1 MTVLQVVAWLGYLA
15 FVIPAF
21 VRSAAP
27 ARPAPTTAAPATDAP
42 ATPAIGR
49 SAGRLARCESLAA
62 RRPWPVATCLVL
74 VPALAATVAIAV
86 LPSESAAASTVT
98 VTRTNCARDWTTPTA
113 GQHTIRVANNS
124 GSEGEINLDNAGG
137 AVVAEIETIGPAT
150 TADMTAQLSP
160 GTYTIR
166 CLMSGQP
173 PASSAPVQ
181 VTGQATGPAP
191 LAVRPVTLPELTG
204 PDRLY
209 QAYAAGVL
217 ATLATT
223 VSSIATELHHGDLA
237 GARRSWLAAQ
247 LDWERVGASYDSF
260 GDLGVAADGLPDGLP
275 GGVSDPHFAGLKRL
289 EYGLWH
295 GQGAAVLL
303 PVTKNLASDVATVRA
318 HLSAD
323 DLAGD
328 PTNLPIRAHEIL
340 EDALRDHLSGL
351 DDEGAGAAYAETYAD
366 VQVTKVVLG
375 ELGPLI
381 TARAAGL
388 LPTINAEL
396 AGLQQALLAARS
408 DGGWRA
414 PAGTPLLAR
423 QRIDGA
429 IGAALQSLSS
439 VPDLLEVPPSP

>member
-1 MTVLQVVAWLGYLA
+1 
-15 FVIPAF
+15 
-21 VRSAAP
+21 
-27 ARPAPTTAAPATDAP
+27 
-42 ATPAIGR
+42 
-49 SAGRLARCESLAA
+49 
-62 RRPWPVATCLVL
+62 
-74 VPALAATVAIAV
+74 
-86 LPSESAAASTVT
+86 
-98 VTRTNCARDWTTPTA
+98 
-113 GQHTIRVANNS
+113 
-124 GSEGEINLDNAGG
+124 
-137 AVVAEIETIGPAT
+137 
-150 TADMTAQLSP
+150 
-160 GTYTIR
+160 
-166 CLMSGQP
+166 
-173 PASSAPVQ
+173 
-181 VTGQATGPAP
+181 
-191 LAVRPVTLPELTG
+191 VTLPELTR

-408 DGGWRA
+408 DDGWRA